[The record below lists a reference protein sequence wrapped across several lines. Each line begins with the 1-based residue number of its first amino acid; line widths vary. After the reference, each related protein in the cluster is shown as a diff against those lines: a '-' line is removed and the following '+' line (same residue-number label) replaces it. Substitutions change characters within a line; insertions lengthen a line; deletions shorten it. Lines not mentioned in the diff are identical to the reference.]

1 MTRPI
6 KFRSGSVWLGAV
18 AMVAAAGL
26 ASRQAEAQDFCCSGP
41 PPNDVT
47 DYAVFYTGDPHTLFW
62 SNSSTNSNIG
72 IGDTGSFSGS
82 GFGTIAGQV
91 RFAAPFNPDVT
102 PPQFSP
108 GSINVTGSPPAVF
121 GVTSV
126 AFDLGAL
133 TSLSHTLATIT
144 DAPTITIAN
153 AGMVD
158 ASSGAPF
165 GQNPQ
170 NRIFTAVVSTPGE
183 IPSSTF
189 PVGATFTV
197 HGTADQFVVFN
208 IPSTR
213 GVGFDGSIVLTGG
226 ITPDHVLFNFDAG
239 DFNTLT
245 GGDPLLINTGG
256 RTTMGTFLDPNGI
269 FNISDTVL
277 DGRIFGGDAD
287 NSSISGTTIN
297 APPPF
302 TVPVPEP
309 GPLATLAL
317 LGVGLLCVHM
327 IGRRRC
333 SPAARA

>member
-6 KFRSGSVWLGAV
+6 KFLSRPVWLGAV
-18 AMVAAAGL
+18 AMVGAAGL
-26 ASRQAEAQDFCCSGP
+26 ASRQAEAQFCCSGP
-41 PPNDVT
+41 PPNDVS
-47 DYAVFYTGDPHTLFW
+47 DYALIYTGDPHTLFW
-62 SNSSTNSNIG
+62 SDSSTNSNIG

-82 GFGTIAGQV
+82 GSCTIAGQV
-91 RFAAPFNPDVT
+91 RFAAPFNPDAT

-108 GSINVTGSPPAVF
+108 GSINVTGGSAF

-133 TSLSHTLATIT
+133 TSLSRTLATIT
-144 DAPTITIAN
+144 DAPTITIADE
-153 AGMVD
+153 GMVD

-170 NRIFTAVVSTPGE
+170 NRIFTAVVSTAGTE
-183 IPSSTF
+183 PSSTF
-189 PVGATFTV
+189 PAGATFTV

-208 IPSTR
+208 IPSTD

-226 ITPDHVLFNFDAG
+226 ITSDHVWFNFDAG

-277 DGRIFGGDAD
+277 DGRIFGGDGD
-287 NSSISGTTIN
+287 NSFITRTTIN

-302 TVPVPEP
+302 VVPVPAP
-309 GPLATLAL
+309 GPKATLAL
-317 LGVGLLCVHM
+317 LGAALFCAHI

-333 SPAARA
+333 SPLHDSTQ